1 MGGTETPYA
10 LLLRNPD
17 RQLCDSVTHAE
28 MEVLLLP
35 FKQRKLQPAEYIE
48 FVKGKNWKAV

>member
-1 MGGTETPYA
+1 MGE
-10 LLLRNPD
+10 PD

-35 FKQRKLQPAEYIE
+35 FKQRKLQPTECIE
-48 FVKGKNWKAV
+48 FAKGENWKAYEMCDDL